1 MGRLLATNP
10 RPVRHNVPNAR
21 LLRLPGGARISVV
34 TRTWLAVRR
43 GVSSRWGGHVF
54 IGLSVRFS
62 DWRRPLTRTDLV
74 AVRVEE
80 KPAQVNA
87 SPS

>member
-1 MGRLLATNP
+1 MIATNP
-10 RPVRHNVPNAR
+10 YLVRLSGHNAR
-21 LLRLPGGARISVV
+21 IPRLPGGARISVV